1 MLPTV
6 PGHLQPASLRLGLK
20 REHNTA
26 QHLTAF
32 ILSLSI
38 REHNVQT
45 TLAYKKKMYPFI
57 LLIYAYK

>member
-6 PGHLQPASLRLGLK
+6 PGYLQPASFRLCLK

-26 QHLTAF
+26 QHLITF
-32 ILSLSI
+32 MLSLSI

-45 TLAYKKKMYPFI
+45 TLAYKKNVPI
-57 LLIYAYK
+57 HSCDLRE